1 MNIIQKLSTLL
12 LLLTGIGHC
21 FGQDQGGMISG
32 KLVTRGGDLD
42 GTVVT
47 NINRN
52 KTALAD
58 KKGYFDIYGEPQD
71 TIRFS
76 SVYHMEY
83 TYIIAEADMKGGVL
97 LFPLEPLPDLST
109 RLNEILITKVDAGG
123 QGFTNKYTKRY
134 TPAERKLR
142 TATTGILDPLVN
154 LLSGRTAMLKKNLA
168 YEREDFRVSKLLNTI
183 DEERLVEYYKIP
195 PDYVESFAYYA
206 VSREEIRDIVNA
218 SIIDTKFLER
228 MIAPVV
234 LDFLEMVKTKTK

>member
-1 MNIIQKLSTLL
+1 MTLL
-12 LLLTGIGHC
+12 ILLTGIGH
-21 FGQDQGGMISG
+21 GLAQEQGGMISG

-47 NINRN
+47 NINRS
-52 KTALAD
+52 KTTLAD

-83 TYIIAEADMKGGVL
+83 TYVIAEADIKGGVL

-218 SIIDTKFLER
+218 TIIDTKFLER

>member
-1 MNIIQKLSTLL
+1 MNIIQKLLTLL
-12 LLLTGIGHC
+12 ILLTGIGH
-21 FGQDQGGMISG
+21 GLAQEQGGMISG

-47 NINRN
+47 NINRS
-52 KTALAD
+52 KTTLAD

-83 TYIIAEADMKGGVL
+83 TYVIAEADIKGGVL

-218 SIIDTKFLER
+218 TIIDTKFLER
-228 MIAPVV
+228 MIAPIV

>member
-1 MNIIQKLSTLL
+1 MNIIQKLLTLL
-12 LLLTGIGHC
+12 ILLTGIGH
-21 FGQDQGGMISG
+21 GLAQEQGGMISG

-47 NINRN
+47 NINRS
-52 KTALAD
+52 KTTLAD

-83 TYIIAEADMKGGVL
+83 TYVIAEADIKEGVL

-218 SIIDTKFLER
+218 TIIDTKFLER

>member
-1 MNIIQKLSTLL
+1 MNIIQKLLTLL
-12 LLLTGIGHC
+12 ILLTGIGHC
-21 FGQDQGGMISG
+21 LAQEQGGMISG

-42 GTVVT
+42 GTLVT

-52 KTALAD
+52 KTTLAD

-83 TYIIAEADMKGGVL
+83 TYVIAEADMKGGVL

-218 SIIDTKFLER
+218 TIIDTKFLER

>member
-1 MNIIQKLSTLL
+1 MNVIQRLLTLL
-12 LLLTGIGHC
+12 LLLAGVGHAWA
-21 FGQDQGGMISG
+21 QEQGGQISG
-32 KLVTRGGDLD
+32 KLVTRGGELD

-52 KTALAD
+52 KTTLAD
-58 KKGYFDIYGEPQD
+58 KKGYFEIYGEPRD

-76 SVYHMEY
+76 SVHHIEY
-83 TYIIAEADMKGGVL
+83 TYIVVEGDAKRGVL

-109 RLNEILITKVDAGG
+109 RLNEILITKIDAGAL
-123 QGFTNKYTKRY
+123 GFTNKYTKRY

-168 YEREDFRVSKLLNTI
+168 YEREGFRVNKLLSVI
-183 DEERLVEYYKIP
+183 DEERLVNYYKIP

-206 VSREEIRDIVNA
+206 VSREEIKDIVNA
-218 SIIDTKFLER
+218 TVIDTKFLER

-234 LDFLEMVKTKTK
+234 LDFLEMIKTKTE

>member
-1 MNIIQKLSTLL
+1 MNIIQKLLTLL
-12 LLLTGIGHC
+12 ILLTGIGH
-21 FGQDQGGMISG
+21 GLAQEQGGMISG

-47 NINRN
+47 NINRS
-52 KTALAD
+52 KTTLAD

-83 TYIIAEADMKGGVL
+83 TYVIAEADIKGGVL

-218 SIIDTKFLER
+218 TIIDTKFLER

>member
-1 MNIIQKLSTLL
+1 
-12 LLLTGIGHC
+12 
-21 FGQDQGGMISG
+21 MISG

-206 VSREEIRDIVNA
+206 VSREEIRNIVNA
-218 SIIDTKFLER
+218 TIIDTKFLER